1 MFYRALSP
9 LNTQLSRILFSPV
22 NIAFLVFFRM
32 AFGAIMLW
40 EIWRYFYY
48 DWIYDYWIAPGFN
61 FTYHGLGWV
70 QPWPGEFMYWH
81 FAALGVLAVFILVGF
96 CYRVS
101 AILFCLGFTYVF
113 LLEQAHYLNHFY
125 LISLISLL
133 MVFLPAH
140 RLLSVDVLLKPK
152 LLTHTA
158 PVWTLWLLRF
168 QIGVPYFF
176 GGVAKLNGDW
186 LRGQPMGLWLSEATD
201 FPVMGAF
208 FTEPWMA
215 LLLSYGG
222 LLLDLLIVPLLLW
235 KPTRGFAFSLAVLF
249 HLTNARLFSIG
260 IFPWFMIAA
269 TTVFFAPNW
278 PQQLFGWLK
287 GTIRRAPKRGRQSH
301 SPVQPFSVSTLSAP
315 NPRQRLA
322 LMGLALYV
330 GFQCVMPLRHYLY
343 PGNANW
349 TEEGHRFAWHMK
361 LRDKAGTAKF
371 FVRNP
376 TSGKVQQ
383 VWPEDYLT
391 ARQAR
396 KMAARPDMVV
406 QFSHF
411 LAAESTPPGEP
422 SVEVRAWVM
431 ASLNGRAPQ
440 MLIDPNQD
448 LAKISLSFQPADWI
462 LPLREAKAIAETT
475 EK

>member
-1 MFYRALSP
+1 M
-9 LNTQLSRILFSPV
+9 NIQLSRFLFSPV
-22 NIAFLVFFRM
+22 NIAFLIFFRM

-40 EIWRYFYY
+40 EVWRYFYY
-48 DWIYDYWIAPGFN
+48 DWIYDYWIGPDFN
-61 FTYHGLGWV
+61 FAYHGLSWV
-70 QPWPGEFMYWH
+70 QPWPGTFMYWH

-96 CYRVS
+96 CYRAS

-152 LLTHTA
+152 LLSHQVPA
-158 PVWTLWLLRF
+158 WTLWLLRF

-186 LRGQPMGLWLSEATD
+186 LRGQPMGLWLSETTD
-201 FPVMGAF
+201 FPVIGSF

-215 LLLSYGG
+215 LLLSHGG
-222 LLLDLLIVPLLLW
+222 LLLDLLVVPLLLW
-235 KPTRGFAFSLAVLF
+235 KPTRGFAFGLAVLF

-278 PQQLFGWLK
+278 PQQLFCWLK
-287 GTIRRAPKRGRQSH
+287 GTVRRSPKRGLRSH
-301 SPVQPFSVSTLSAP
+301 SPIQPFSVSTLPVP
-315 NPRQRLA
+315 NPQQRLA
-322 LMGLALYV
+322 LIGLTLYV

-343 PGNANW
+343 PGNVSW

-376 TSGKVQQ
+376 TSGEVQQ
-383 VWPEDYLT
+383 VWSEDYLT
-391 ARQAR
+391 ARQTR
-396 KMAARPDMVV
+396 KMATRPDMVI

-411 LAAESTPPGEP
+411 LAEQLTPPKEP

-448 LAKISLSFQPADWI
+448 LAQISLSYQPADWI
-462 LPLREAKAIAETT
+462 LPLREGKAVAETT
-475 EK
+475 DNATEK